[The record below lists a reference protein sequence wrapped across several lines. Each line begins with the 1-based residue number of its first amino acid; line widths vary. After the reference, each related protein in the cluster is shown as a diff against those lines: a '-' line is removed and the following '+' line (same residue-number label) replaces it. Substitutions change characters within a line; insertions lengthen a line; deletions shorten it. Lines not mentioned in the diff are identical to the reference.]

1 MSGDIAAA
9 LSEVHPR
16 RYGTKMHVSAWKAP
30 SALVMMIACNS
41 GKAGIRT
48 LLGTRDDDGNTP
60 LQLCARNLDH
70 RLEAAA
76 GRVLMSFIRS

>member
-30 SALVMMIACNS
+30 SAITMIACNG

-48 LLGTRDDDGNTP
+48 LVGTRDDDGNTP
-60 LQLCARNLDH
+60 LQLCAGNLDH